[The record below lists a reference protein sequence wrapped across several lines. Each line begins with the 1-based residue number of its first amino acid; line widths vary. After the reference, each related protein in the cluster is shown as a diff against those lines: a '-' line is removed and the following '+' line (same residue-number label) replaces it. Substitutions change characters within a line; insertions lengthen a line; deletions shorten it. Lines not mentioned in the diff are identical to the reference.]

1 MQEITFQMTTT
12 KVKMDNQKD
21 VLIACSDQI
30 PQDVFENVAKDVAT
44 MSVQDNLK
52 DVVANV

>member
-21 VLIACSDQI
+21 VLIAKGEDI
-30 PQDVFENVAKDVAT
+30 PNNVFDNVAKDVAT
-44 MSVQDNLK
+44 MSV
-52 DVVANV
+52 